1 MKLTSFPWQGSK
13 LMLAAIFATSAITS
27 LHAQA
32 PRRFRH
38 NTEIENA
45 LGNRVASTAQ
55 SLGLAEKDFREVV
68 RHDHGM
74 RCDEAGALHYCC
86 QGLIPAGVGRVR
98 TTLGTAS
105 TATTG
110 SSIIPAANYPT
121 SQTFLLH
128 SRPTSTKKIYLDFDG
143 HTTTGTSWNSTYTAG
158 GSITTPAF
166 NIDSTTGFSD
176 TELLRI
182 QMIWR
187 RVVED
192 FAAFNV
198 DVTTE
203 DPGLEGLRRS
213 TSTDQAYGV
222 RVCIGGSSSDWFGA
236 AAGGVAYIGSF
247 NWNSDTPCFVF
258 TTQLGGGNEKYTA
271 EATSHEV
278 GHTLGLTHDG
288 QTNGTEYYSG
298 HGNWA
303 PIMGVGYY
311 SEVVQWSK
319 GEYSLANNKQDDL
332 TVMQSYGA
340 LPIADEHGNSIT
352 TASVLSGSSVSA
364 EGLITSRT
372 DMDVFRFTTG
382 AGSVSFNAAT
392 ATPSP
397 NLDVLLALYDG
408 AGTLITSSNPAGLPG
423 SLTTTL
429 TAGTYYLAVD
439 GTGTGD
445 PTTAYNDYGSI
456 GQYLLTG
463 TVIPAGNQP
472 PVVSIAS
479 SAPITGPSPLT
490 VNFSSNGT
498 YDPDG
503 TIASYDWDF
512 GDGTPH
518 VTTANASHQY
528 TTPGTFTASLVAF
541 DNGGLSSSAT
551 LSITVTQTLQI
562 YVANI
567 AMSMNT
573 NKKGTTATATVT
585 VKNQNGALVSGARV
599 NGSWSGLYAG
609 NVSGTTN
616 TSGVAA
622 LSTARVRGSGSFI
635 FTVTG
640 ITISGSTY
648 TPSLNVETTD
658 SITVP

>member
-1 MKLTSFPWQGSK
+1 MKLISFPRLGSRHV
-13 LMLAAIFATSAITS
+13 LAAMIATSLTS
-27 LHAQA
+27 ALEAQTS
-32 PRRFRH
+32 RRFRP
-38 NTEIENA
+38 NTEIEATLGDRVPATAQA
-45 LGNRVASTAQ
+45 LGLSER
-55 SLGLAEKDFREVV
+55 DFREVV
-68 RHDHGM
+68 RHDRGM
-74 RCDEAGALHYCC
+74 RCDETGALHYCC
-86 QGLIPAGVGRVR
+86 QGLIPAGAGRVR
-98 TTLGTAS
+98 NTLGTATTAPS
-105 TATTG
+105 GASIVPATT
-110 SSIIPAANYPT
+110 YPT
-121 SQTFLLH
+121 SQTFFLH

-143 HTTTGTSWNSTYTAG
+143 HTTSGTSWNSAYTAG
-158 GSITTPAF
+158 ASFTTPPF
-166 NIDSTTGFSD
+166 NIDSTTGFSE

-192 FAAFNV
+192 FAAFDV

-222 RVCIGGSSSDWFGA
+222 RACIGGSSSDWFGS

-247 NWNSDTPCFVF
+247 NWNSDTPCFIF
-258 TTQLGGGNEKYTA
+258 TSQLGGGHEKYTA

-298 HGNWA
+298 HSNWA

-340 LPIADEHGNSIT
+340 LPVADEHGNSIT
-352 TASVLSGSSVSA
+352 NATVLSGSSVSA
-364 EGLITSRT
+364 EGLVTSGA
-372 DMDVFRFTTG
+372 DLDVFRFTTG

-429 TAGTYYLAVD
+429 AAGTYYLAVD

-456 GQYLLTG
+456 GQYALTG
-463 TVIPAGNQP
+463 TLVPAGNQP
-472 PVVSIAS
+472 PVVSISS
-479 SAPITGPSPLT
+479 SAPVTGTAPLA

-503 TIASYDWDF
+503 TIVSYDWDF

-518 VTTANASHQY
+518 ATTANTSHQY

-541 DNGGLSSSAT
+541 DNGGLSSATT
-551 LSITVTQTLQI
+551 LSITVTQSLQV

-567 AMSMNT
+567 AMSRNT
-573 NKKGTTATATVT
+573 NRKGSTATAAVT
-585 VKNQNGALVSGARV
+585 VRNQNGALVSGARV
-599 NGSWSGLYAG
+599 TGSWSGLYAA
-609 NVSGTTN
+609 NQSITTN
-616 TSGVAA
+616 TSGVATF
-622 LSTARVRGSGSFI
+622 STSRIRGPGTFI

-648 TPSLNVETTD
+648 TSSLNVETTD

>member
-1 MKLTSFPWQGSK
+1 MKSHSFPWLGSK
-13 LMLAAIFATSAITS
+13 LMLAAVLATTVTSS
-27 LHAQA
+27 LHAQGQ
-32 PRRFRH
+32 RRFRP
-38 NTEIENA
+38 NTQIEA
-45 LGNRVASTAQ
+45 TLGNRIPAMAQ
-55 SLGLAEKDFREVV
+55 ALGLAEKDFREVV

-74 RCDEAGALHYCC
+74 RCDETGALHYCC

-98 TTLGTAS
+98 TSLGTAS

-110 SSIIPAANYPT
+110 SSIVPAANFPT

-128 SRPTSTKKIYLDFDG
+128 SRPTATKKIYLDFDG
-143 HTTTGTSWNSTYTAG
+143 HTTTGTSWNSAYTAG
-158 GSITTPAF
+158 ASFATPAF

-176 TELLRI
+176 AELLRI

-192 FAAFNV
+192 FAAFDV

-222 RVCIGGSSSDWFGA
+222 RVCIGGSSSDWFGS

-288 QTNGTEYYSG
+288 QTNGTEYYTG
-298 HGNWA
+298 HANWA

-319 GEYSLANNKQDDL
+319 GDYSLANNKQDDL

-340 LPIADEHGNSIT
+340 LPIADEHGNST
-352 TASVLSGSSVSA
+352 STASVLSGSSVSA
-364 EGLITSRT
+364 EGLITSRA

-397 NLDVLLALYDG
+397 NLDVMLALYDG
-408 AGTLITSSNPAGLPG
+408 AGTLVTSSNPAGLPG
-423 SLTTTL
+423 SLSTTL
-429 TAGTYYLAVD
+429 AAGTYYLAID

-463 TVIPAGNQP
+463 TVVPAGNQP

-479 SAPITGPSPLT
+479 SAPVTGLAPLT

-512 GDGTPH
+512 GDGSAH
-518 VTTANASHQY
+518 ATTANASHQY
-528 TTPGTFTASLVAF
+528 TTPGTYTASLVAF
-541 DNGGLSSSAT
+541 DNGGLSSTAT
-551 LSITVTQTLQI
+551 LSITVTQSLKI

-567 AMSMNT
+567 AMSLST
-573 NKKGTTATATVT
+573 NKKGSTATASVT
-585 VKNQNGALVSGARV
+585 VRNQNGALVSGARV
-599 NGSWSGLYAG
+599 NGSWSGLYAA
-609 NVSGTTN
+609 NQSGTTS

-622 LSTARVRGSGSFI
+622 LSTARIRGSGTFI